1 MLDATGQEIP
11 LAAQEALQIL
21 AAPDP
26 YFTVGGVTYNFTA
39 ADCDPVTGGAQ
50 PCSNPIQAAVN
61 WLSSN
66 NWSPDDD
73 TIYVESGTFAEN
85 VTINGTAWTT
95 VPSTL
100 IVQGT
105 GNVST
110 TLDGWMQVSNLNHF
124 ALRGFTVTDA
134 DSSGN
139 STYLSF
145 ENLQGAL
152 TLQDVAVSQNPL
164 LFSGNPGISI
174 SDQSGDVYVDY
185 VTVTGSDVEGMYV
198 ETNVSGLVI
207 DIQNSAFTNNWG
219 EGLYI
224 DSAGGTV
231 NLTNANFYSNYGD
244 GVVIYGLN
252 PVDVNVT
259 GSVFYFNGIFSFG
272 YGLYMESYGGD
283 INIST
288 STAQFNGGDGFF
300 LDSEDGSGNFGDIT
314 LQYVAAGD
322 NGNSGLTAI
331 GGNISFDWV
340 YAWNNGNEGALLVAD
355 NAFTV
360 SNSYFEN
367 NGLEGLTAA
376 AGSNIEITDSVFS
389 SNAGH
394 GAYLYANGD
403 VYLECSD
410 LQDNGGY
417 GARVDTANTFVL
429 DSFFSGNASGD
440 YLFTGGGT
448 LTKPYVCFPVPGP
461 GGKTGKGA
469 PGLPVRVVNVAD
481 GNGVELEC
489 GAYSATLLVLPNGDA
504 VLFPCPL
511 RDEGLLS
518 SPANPPAAPPD
529 GARMLSVLEA
539 GLRRDGTLL
548 QIVDG
553 ALTVKFVVPE
563 GVDPAALA
571 ILWWDGSQW
580 VELSAAATD
589 GRAVFNSGALNAEGM
604 FEASLNFTGV
614 FMLVER

>member
-1 MLDATGQEIP
+1 
-11 LAAQEALQIL
+11 
-21 AAPDP
+21 
-26 YFTVGGVTYNFTA
+26 
-39 ADCDPVTGGAQ
+39 
-50 PCSNPIQAAVN
+50 
-61 WLSSN
+61 
-66 NWSPDDD
+66 
-73 TIYVESGTFAEN
+73 
-85 VTINGTAWTT
+85 
-95 VPSTL
+95 
-100 IVQGT
+100 
-105 GNVST
+105 
-110 TLDGWMQVSNLNHF
+110 
-124 ALRGFTVTDA
+124 
-134 DSSGN
+134 
-139 STYLSF
+139 
-145 ENLQGAL
+145 
-152 TLQDVAVSQNPL
+152 
-164 LFSGNPGISI
+164 
-174 SDQSGDVYVDY
+174 
-185 VTVTGSDVEGMYV
+185 MYV
-198 ETNVSGLVI
+198 ETNASGLTI
-207 DIQNSAFTNNWG
+207 DIQNSVFTNNWE

-244 GVVIYGLN
+244 GAVIYGLN

-259 GSVFYFNGIFSFG
+259 NSVFYFSGVYSGN
-272 YGLYMESYGGD
+272 YGLYVESDGGD
-283 INIST
+283 INISS

-300 LDSEDGSGNFGDIT
+300 LDSQDGFGNFGDIT

-331 GGNISFDWV
+331 GGDISFDWV
-340 YAWNNGNEGALLVAD
+340 YAWNNGNEGALLIAD
-355 NAFTV
+355 NVFTV
-360 SNSYFEN
+360 SNSYFGN
-367 NGLEGLTAA
+367 NGLEGLTAG
-376 AGSNIEITDSVFS
+376 AGSDIQITNSEFD

-394 GAYLYANGD
+394 GAYLYAGGD

-448 LTKPYVCFPVPGP
+448 LTKPYVCVPAPPSGDS
-461 GGKTGKGA
+461 GGKTGSGA
-469 PGLPVRVVNVAD
+469 PGLSVRVVNVAD

-489 GAYSATLLVLPNGDA
+489 DAYSATLLVLPNGDA

-511 RDEGLLS
+511 QGIGVVSRPE
-518 SPANPPAAPPD
+518 NPPAAPPD

-539 GLRRDGTLL
+539 DLMRDGTLL

-604 FEASLNFTGV
+604 FEASLNFTGI